1 MGDCI
6 TPTTISAITLPF
18 PRLPDTNINIT
29 DGDYALDNVDVIGSA
44 GLGDMLSTLGS
55 GIIIVP
61 FVAILQSIGIG
72 KSLAERGNYK
82 VTARND
88 FFAVGVGGIAS
99 SLVSSMPGSG
109 CFSRSSL
116 NFESNAATQLGNIIT
131 AIVVL
136 ISALL
141 FAEFFRWIP
150 TASLA
155 AVIMAAVG
163 SMFDFDAIMEVIK
176 LNKKDA
182 IPMATTFFLS
192 CYDFRIGIV
201 AGIALHI
208 GMLIYNQNSP
218 DIAVEHVDE
227 YTVKVTLEHGI
238 AFPVCESLLDAK
250 PDTELLIIDL
260 KNAYT
265 SDVAAARTLKKLS
278 VKCTES
284 DIRLKIT
291 NANEHLRDMMSKLD
305 VTIMEK
311 GSSEIKLEMR
321 KNSTNEAILES
332 GLEEKPLR
340 QQQLLNETNAS
351 LHGSSTQIHF
361 K

>member
-99 SLVSSMPGSG
+99 SLVSSM
-109 CFSRSSL
+109 
-116 NFESNAATQLGNIIT
+116 
-131 AIVVL
+131 L

-141 FAEFFRWIP
+141 FAEYFRWIP

-238 AFPVCESLLDAK
+238 AFPVCESLLDTVNAQLDAK